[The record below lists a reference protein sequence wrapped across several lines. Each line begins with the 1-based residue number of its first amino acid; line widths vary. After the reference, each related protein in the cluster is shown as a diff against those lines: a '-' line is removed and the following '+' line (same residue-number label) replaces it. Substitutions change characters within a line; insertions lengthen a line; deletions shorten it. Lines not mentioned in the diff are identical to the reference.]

1 MIQKKT
7 PRCSRVVLV
16 EPTRTIYGH
25 TIFKF
30 TGKDGGLSS
39 GFIEREKRD
48 DGSVVWRP
56 VYPLIDAVRVLECR
70 TDEAVR

>member
-30 TGKDGGLSS
+30 TGKDGWATT
-39 GFIEREKRD
+39 GFIEREN
-48 DGSVVWRP
+48 GTMV
-56 VYPLIDAVRVLECR
+56 PLCGGRISAHRRGPGIGMPDR
-70 TDEAVR
+70 